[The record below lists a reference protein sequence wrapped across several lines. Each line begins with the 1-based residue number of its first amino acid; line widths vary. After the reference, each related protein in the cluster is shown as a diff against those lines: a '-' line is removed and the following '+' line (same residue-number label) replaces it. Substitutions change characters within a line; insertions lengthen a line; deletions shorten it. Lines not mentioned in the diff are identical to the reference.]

1 MRLRTK
7 GPWTILAAAFAF
19 VVLLTGACSS
29 GAPPPQEN
37 DPAPAPTREGS
48 SDVADASGPPLGDCY
63 GGVFAIEPMHCYML
77 EQAEAEGV
85 FDIEAIFENK
95 KDGLTI
101 YVPQDE
107 FSDETGTF
115 ITQKATEF
123 FGSWPDLIPSR
134 TYSRASA
141 KYSCRGDSNFC
152 PEVWLYGNDNY
163 FYLKLHREYGHVQ
176 LYTGG
181 VASRRSSSGWASW
194 PQLWPEVRNTRS
206 TLSITDFRVPKV
218 SNSDP

>member
-101 YVPQDE
+101 YVSQDE

-141 KYSCRGDSNFC
+141 NTPAGAIRISAQKCGSMVTTITSTSSCIENMDTCNSTRG
-152 PEVWLYGNDNY
+152 E
-163 FYLKLHREYGHVQ
+163 
-176 LYTGG
+176 
-181 VASRRSSSGWASW
+181 
-194 PQLWPEVRNTRS
+194 
-206 TLSITDFRVPKV
+206 
-218 SNSDP
+218 